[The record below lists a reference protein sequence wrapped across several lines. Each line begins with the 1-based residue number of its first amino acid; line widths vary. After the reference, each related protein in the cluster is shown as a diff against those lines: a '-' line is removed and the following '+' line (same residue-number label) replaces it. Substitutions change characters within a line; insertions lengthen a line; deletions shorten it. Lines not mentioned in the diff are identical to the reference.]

1 MFLQNA
7 AFVEEAV
14 KEMLRPML
22 RQWLDNNLPVMVE
35 RLVRAEIERVARG
48 GRG

>member
-1 MFLQNA
+1 MFLQNT

-14 KEMLRPML
+14 REMLRPML

-35 RLVRAEIERVARG
+35 KLVRAEIERAR
-48 GRG
+48 